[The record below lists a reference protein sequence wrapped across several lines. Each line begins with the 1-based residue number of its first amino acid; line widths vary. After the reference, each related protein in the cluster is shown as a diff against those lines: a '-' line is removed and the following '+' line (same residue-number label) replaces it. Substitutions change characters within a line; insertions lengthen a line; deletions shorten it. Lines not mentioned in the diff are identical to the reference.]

1 MSRKVP
7 SIGIGPAHT
16 PRNAFDLS
24 ERSLYTQCAG
34 MLTPVY
40 IKELNPHD
48 HLSLDIRSEL
58 QAQTLKGRAFVGM
71 KQHMAA
77 FFVPYKYLWS
87 YWQSFITGLS
97 LNNTIKSSGLHFGNN
112 VGMSTKV
119 PTFRPLELYKALV
132 TSAVSPGNDDC
143 CYPFLPSYVR
153 LCDLLGYG
161 NVAYFADKTTADDK
175 IDVSQTYESSVFRW
189 AAYQKIYQ
197 DHFLDD
203 RFEKRDVTTY
213 QLDKFMTGPNQP
225 ASLVETKGENIGL
238 FYPRYAKYAKDYLNN
253 FQQSPLFVDSVSNT
267 IKTFVGTS
275 PTSDSSLYGRG
286 PAYNPYQ
293 QADTIATTIWNG
305 AASTE
310 TILSAAQIRNLFA
323 LDKMAQISSRAAK
336 TYTAQMR
343 AHYGVNVDGEEHV
356 SLYCGGYSN
365 SLDSQA
371 VIATSSGD
379 STSFGQQGAFIDNV
393 AGDHINF
400 DAKDFGVFM
409 VLSWIV
415 PDARWSAVGVDPFN
429 SKLYKED
436 FYHPETADLG
446 MQPITTRNYRLLFNS
461 APPSSNVKC
470 SYSDKDKVVGWTERY
485 AEYKSSFDRLHGE
498 FIPVEDIVSGGSSS
512 GYPEGAPIG
521 SLSFLTTHMDSFS
534 KNLVKTPAAGGGF
547 KDSLEFAPLSWKMI
561 CVSPSCLDDVVDVKY
576 NGHQMTDPFRVD
588 THFKCTIV
596 RDMSVS
602 GLPWL

>member
-97 LNNTIKSSGLHFGNN
+97 LNNTIKSSGLNYDSTRGY
-112 VGMSTKV
+112 STKV
-119 PTFRPLELYKALV
+119 PTFRPFEIYKGLV
-132 TSAVSPGNDDC
+132 DSSLHAGRDSCG
-143 CYPFLPSYVR
+143 YPFLPSFVR

-161 NVAYFADKTTADDK
+161 NVAYYSDSASANGKV
-175 IDVSQTYESSVFRW
+175 DVPTTYESSMFRW

-203 RFEKRDVTTY
+203 RFEKRDVSAY
-213 QLDKFMTGPNQP
+213 QLDRFTKGVSQSS
-225 ASLVETKGENIGL
+225 SLVESSGSYMHMFE
-238 FYPRYAKYAKDYLNN
+238 PRYAKYAKDYLNN
-253 FQQSPLFVDSVSNT
+253 FQQSPLFVDSVDNT
-267 IKTFVGTS
+267 IKTFIGSSPYVG
-275 PTSDSSLYGRG
+275 G
-286 PAYNPYQ
+286 Q
-293 QADTIATTIWNG
+293 QGSMTVYDPKGQPDTILQTKFDNVPNSLTV
-305 AASTE
+305 
-310 TILSAAQIRNLFA
+310 LSAAQIRNLFA
-323 LDKMAQISSRAAK
+323 LDRMAQISSRAAK

-365 SLDSQA
+365 SLDPQA
-371 VIATSSGD
+371 VIATASGE

-393 AGDHINF
+393 SGEHINF

-409 VLSWIV
+409 VLSWVV

-429 SKLYKED
+429 SKFYRED
-436 FYHPETADLG
+436 FYHPEMAELG
-446 MQPITTRNYRLLFNS
+446 MQPITTRNYRLLQ
-461 APPSSNVKC
+461 NVVNASETVKE
-470 SYSDKDKVVGWTERY
+470 SHIDGDSVVGWTERY
-485 AEYKSSFDRLHGE
+485 AEYKSSYDRLHGE
-498 FIPVEDIVSGGSSS
+498 FIPLDAIVA
-512 GYPEGAPIG
+512 EGDVVPKGAVRG
-521 SLSFLTTHMDSFS
+521 TLSFLSTHMDTF
-534 KNLVKTPAAGGGF
+534 NF
-547 KDSLEFAPLSWKMI
+547 LENPKLSWKAI

-576 NGHQMTDPFRVD
+576 NGEQMTDPFRVD

-602 GLPWL
+602 GLPRL